1 MSMFTQKMR
10 MLTAVVM
17 DNDREK
23 VVKALLEKGV
33 MEFVH
38 IGTLPAD
45 KMQKLSA
52 HASTIPRAALT
63 DMRVRVETLMK
74 EGAIALPDIEKTSID
89 DLPDLDM
96 EAARRALDRLSG
108 SLDTIRGQQR
118 EINQKINFYKEMIRY
133 KDEKDDEYL
142 DLRVGLTSHGDS
154 KDLLARL
161 EAIGGVFLFS
171 SKPFISLT
179 LRRDSSRVTDIMD
192 KFGWTESTDTEAQKG
207 AMAEAI
213 GEANERIGSL
223 EGELRSLSEEAKK
236 RIADKEAELK
246 ALWINVRVHELCE
259 HVESFFSYTK
269 NTTLFSGWVPSDDT
283 DDISRTIYDA
293 TGGKCIIEWTDADQV
308 DPDSVPVS
316 MTSPKILRPFERMV
330 DNYSTPEYGSIN
342 PTPFTAIAYLC
353 MFALM
358 FADLGQG
365 FVLLLVG
372 IIGTIIYKRDPLRKD
387 GLISRYLCNLLLY
400 LGPASMVGGILF
412 GSCFGRPV
420 FPALWFD
427 YEAVVAGEPVGGLV
441 QSVYDILAIT
451 IKFGICVIYLG
462 LFLNWINL
470 IRKKR
475 FFELVFD
482 KNGLVGGVVYTIG
495 IWFAYGFVGSG
506 YKEFP
511 SSPWFMPVLLSC
523 LALVVIKGPLG
534 YIIGR
539 RHGKGRESIAR
550 VAIDTVMD
558 FVVEVLELFSGF
570 LSNTLSFMRV
580 AGLGIA
586 HASLMSAFYQMA
598 AMPDNAVAAIA
609 IAVVGNVLVIV
620 LEGLSAGIQSLRLNY
635 YEFFTKY
642 FTGHGIAFEPVGL
655 KSRIVSD

>member
-1 MSMFTQKMR
+1 MNMFTQRMR

-17 DNDREK
+17 DSDREK

-38 IGTLPAD
+38 IDTLPKE

-63 DMRVRVETLMK
+63 DMRVRIETLMK
-74 EGAIALPDIEKTSID
+74 EGSVALPDIEKVGID
-89 DLPDLDM
+89 NLPDLDM
-96 EAARRALDRLSG
+96 ESSRRSLDRLSG
-108 SLDTIRGQQR
+108 SLETIRAQQK
-118 EINQKINFYKEMIRY
+118 EINQKVNYYREIIRY
-133 KDEKDDEYL
+133 SKEKNDDYL
-142 DLRVGLTSHGDS
+142 DLRVGTITHGEG

-161 EAIGGVFLFS
+161 EAIGGVFLFA
-171 SKPFISLT
+171 SKPFVSLT
-179 LRRDSSRVTDIMD
+179 LRRDSNRVTEVMD

-213 GEANERIGSL
+213 GEAEERIRSL
-223 EGELRSLSEEAKK
+223 EGELKELSAEAGK
-236 RIADKEAELK
+236 RIGDKSEELK

-259 HVESFFSYTK
+259 HVESYFSYTR

-283 DDISRTIYDA
+283 DGISKTIYDA
-293 TGGKCIIEWTDADQV
+293 TDGRCIIEWTEADQV
-308 DPDSVPVS
+308 PPDAVPVS
-316 MTSPKILRPFERMV
+316 MTSPKLLRPFERMV
-330 DNYSTPEYGSIN
+330 NNYSTPEYGSIN
-342 PTPFTAIAYLC
+342 PTPFTAVAYIC

-365 FVLLLVG
+365 LILLLVG
-372 IIGTIIYKRDPLRKD
+372 IIGSAIYKKNPLKKD
-387 GLISRYLCNLLLY
+387 GIISRYLCSLLLY
-400 LGPASMVGGILF
+400 LGPASMVGGLLF
-412 GSCFGRPV
+412 GSCFGLSI
-420 FPALWFD
+420 FPALWFN
-427 YEAVVAGEPVGGLV
+427 YEAVVAGEPMGGLV
-441 QSVYDILAIT
+441 QTVYDILAIT
-451 IKFGICVIYLG
+451 IKFGIVIIYLG
-462 LFLNWINL
+462 LILNWINL
-470 IRKKR
+470 FRKKR
-475 FFELVFD
+475 YFELVFD

-495 IWFAYGFVGSG
+495 IWFAFGFVGSG

-511 SSPWFMPVLLSC
+511 SAPWFMPVLLGC
-523 LALVVIKGPLG
+523 LLAIIVKGPIG
-534 YIIGR
+534 YAIGR
-539 RHGKGRESIAR
+539 KQGKAKESVGR

-558 FVVEVLELFSGF
+558 FVVEALELFSGF

-598 AMPDNAVAAIA
+598 EMPGNPIAYILIA
-609 IAVVGNVLVIV
+609 IIGNVLVIV

-655 KSRIVSD
+655 KSRIVVD

>member
-10 MLTAVVM
+10 MLTSVVM
-17 DNDREK
+17 DSDREK

-38 IGTLPAD
+38 IGTLPAE
-45 KMQKLSA
+45 KMQKLSQ
-52 HASTIPRAALT
+52 HASTVPRAALT
-63 DMRVRVETLMK
+63 DMRIRIETLLR
-74 EGAIALPDIEKTSID
+74 EGSVSLPDIEKTDID
-89 DLPDLDM
+89 NLPSLDM
-96 EAARRALDRLSG
+96 EASRRALDRLSG
-108 SLDTIRGQQR
+108 SLDTIRAQQR
-118 EINQKINFYKEMIRY
+118 EINQKMNFYREIIRY
-133 KDEKDDEYL
+133 SSEKNDEYL
-142 DLRVGLTSHGDS
+142 DLRVGSINHGDS
-154 KDLLARL
+154 KDLAARL
-161 EAIGGVFLFS
+161 DAIGGVFLFS
-171 SKPFISLT
+171 SKPLVSLT
-179 LRRDSSRVTDIMD
+179 LRRDSARVSDVMD
-192 KFGWTESTDTEAQKG
+192 KFGWTESTDAEAQKG
-207 AMAEAI
+207 AMSEAM
-213 GEANERIGSL
+213 GEAREKVRNL
-223 EGELRSLSEEAKK
+223 ES
-236 RIADKEAELK
+236 ELK
-246 ALWINVRVHELCE
+246 ALSEESSKRIRDKADDLCALWVNVRVNELCE
-259 HVESFFSYTK
+259 HVESYFSYTK
-269 NTTLFSGWVPSDDT
+269 NTTLFSGWVPEEDT
-283 DDISRTIYDA
+283 DTISKTIYDV
-293 TGGKCIIEWTDADQV
+293 TGGRCIIEWTEASQV
-308 DPDSVPVS
+308 APEEVPVS

-372 IIGTIIYKRDPLRKD
+372 ILGTVYYRKNPLKKD

-412 GSCFGRPV
+412 GSCFGLGI
-420 FPALWFD
+420 FPPLWFD
-427 YEAVVAGEPVGGLV
+427 YEAVVAGEPAAGLV
-441 QSVYDILAIT
+441 QSVYDILGIT

-462 LFLNWINL
+462 LILNWINL
-470 IRKKR
+470 VRKKR
-475 FFELVFD
+475 YFELVFD

-506 YKEFP
+506 YREFP
-511 SSPWFMPVLLSC
+511 SAPWFMPILLIC

-534 YIIGR
+534 YILGR
-539 RHGKGRESIAR
+539 RSGKPKESVGR
-550 VAIDTVMD
+550 VAIDTIMD

-598 AMPDNAVAAIA
+598 AMPDNAIASIA
-609 IAVVGNVLVIV
+609 IAVIGNVLVIV

-655 KSRIVSD
+655 KSRIVVD

>member
-38 IGTLPAD
+38 IGTLPAE
-45 KMQKLSA
+45 KMQKLSS

-63 DMRVRVETLMK
+63 DMRVRIETLMK
-74 EGAIALPDIEKTSID
+74 EGAIALPDLEKTGID
-89 DLPDLDM
+89 DLPVLDM
-96 EAARRALDRLSG
+96 ESSRRALDRLSG

-118 EINQKINFYKEMIRY
+118 EINQKINFYKEIIRY
-133 KDEKDDEYL
+133 SGEKDDEYL
-142 DLRVGLTSHGDS
+142 DLRVGNVSHGEA
-154 KDLLARL
+154 KDLVARL

-171 SKPFISLT
+171 SKPLISLT
-179 LRRDSSRVTDIMD
+179 LRRDSSRVTEVMD
-192 KFGWTESTDTEAQKG
+192 KFGWTESTDTDAQKG
-207 AMAEAI
+207 AMAEAV
-213 GEANERIGSL
+213 GEANGRIGKL
-223 EGELRSLSEEAKK
+223 EAELRTLSEEAKK
-236 RIADKEAELK
+236 RIGDKAEDLK
-246 ALWINVRVHELCE
+246 ALWINVRVNELCE
-259 HVESFFSYTK
+259 HVESYFSYTK
-269 NTTLFSGWVPSDDT
+269 NTTLFSGWVPSEDT
-283 DDISRTIYDA
+283 DTISKTIYDA
-293 TGGKCIIEWTDADQV
+293 TNGKCIIEWTDADQV
-308 DPDSVPVS
+308 APEAVPVS

-372 IIGTIIYKRDPLRKD
+372 IIGTMFYKKNPLKKD
-387 GLISRYLCNLLLY
+387 GILSRYLCNLLLY
-400 LGPASMVGGILF
+400 LGPASMIGGLLF
-412 GSCFGRPV
+412 GSCFGLSI
-420 FPALWFD
+420 FPPLWFD

-441 QSVYDILAIT
+441 QSVYDILGIT

-462 LFLNWINL
+462 LVLNWINL
-470 IRKKR
+470 VRKKR

-511 SSPWFMPVLLSC
+511 SAPWFMPVLLSC
-523 LALVVIKGPLG
+523 LALVVVKGPVG
-534 YIIGR
+534 YFIGR
-539 RHGKGRESIAR
+539 RNGKPRESFGR
-550 VAIDTVMD
+550 VAIDTIMD
-558 FVVEVLELFSGF
+558 FVVEALELFSGF

-598 AMPDNAVAAIA
+598 AMPDSTIAYVAIA
-609 IAVVGNVLVIV
+609 IIGNVLVIV

-655 KSRIVSD
+655 KSRIVVD